1 VRLVRA
7 AVQGGAMS
15 TLQVLGLFA
24 GIVVVW
30 IIVLFL
36 EPWR

>member
-1 VRLVRA
+1 VRSTRSE
-7 AVQGGAMS
+7 AMT

-24 GIVVVW
+24 GIVTVW